1 MKKVFEHFN
10 IDEET
15 KSIYKYSPV
24 YITQYKSQK
33 VIVKK
38 TKRHEDRMLNLF
50 KWENLLIDSGVKV
63 VAPINYEGEYYF
75 KDEDLH
81 WVMYPF
87 IEGRLYNG
95 SMEDIRKAG
104 QLLGQIHSVSSSTEY
119 TFEHG
124 FHWFDY
130 EDEFIEEVEEDFA
143 AINKNFPDIIKMEKH
158 KELFDSLKELVNTK
172 FRGLKSLRVPYVDG
186 VWDYKAN
193 NLVYVGNDPVLID
206 PDNSGFIPRVFDLAL
221 ALILFHTEI
230 NGIQAK
236 TFDVDQWNEFLK
248 GYLKYVTLTKQE
260 LKVWHEFTRF
270 VYVDEALWAIN
281 ELEDHESDRQK
292 EFMKSLLLFEPSI
305 YKLKKTED

>member
-1 MKKVFEHFN
+1 
-10 IDEET
+10 
-15 KSIYKYSPV
+15 
-24 YITQYKSQK
+24 
-33 VIVKK
+33 
-38 TKRHEDRMLNLF
+38 MLNLF